1 MCTRE
6 GIMRHQTLAKL
17 LLGVSTIAASVTS
30 ASASAQPLPSPVADT
45 ASSDE
50 SADIV
55 VTGTSIRGIAPVG
68 APVTALGQE
77 DIQLQPANTTTD
89 LLRQVPSVA
98 TLGASD
104 QYFGAANN
112 SNANI
117 TGGNGI
123 NLRGLGTEATLTLIN
138 GRRLPPAGTQ
148 GQFFDPSIIPTS
160 AIGRLEVMA
169 DGGSAIYGS
178 DAVGGVVN
186 ILLRK
191 NFDGLELYAKQG
203 FNDDVRQFI
212 AGGVIG
218 KTWDTGNVMVAF
230 EHNERSPLAASQRSL
245 YTDDLRP
252 FGGTDQRQFNSNP
265 GNILVGTTR
274 YGIPTGQNG
283 VGLTPAQLRA
293 TPVNRFSAYEGVDAI
308 PGQNRDSVIASI
320 EQELTP
326 SIKLWSQ
333 GYFAHREL
341 IRSVGSSTA
350 NLSVPRSNPFF
361 VHPTNPAA
369 TAVTVNYN
377 FYDDYGPR
385 QQDAFQRS
393 WQIAGGIDAELGGG
407 WNVTA
412 YGSYGRNSEERSQQ
426 DINNA
431 QLLAALRDTNPLTA
445 FNAFGDGSFTNPAT
459 LDRIRASFGIGAR
472 YELMDFGAK
481 IDGTLFDL
489 PGGGVKLAVGGE
501 YQDHELL
508 SFTRNTTAGADN
520 TVEAYNPSTTAR
532 TVKSGY
538 AELFVP
544 IFGADNARPG
554 IEELSLSAA
563 IRHDKYSDFGST
575 TNPKFAVRY
584 EPFNGL
590 SLRGTYGKSF
600 RAPTLSDIDPRT
612 LTISV
617 SDFTNPGSASG
628 VTRTLWVRGGS
639 DELGPEKATIW
650 SLGFDYAPKFV
661 DGLDFS
667 FTYFNVDY
675 TNRIETPGNTNLAL
689 TPAIAS
695 QLGSLVQF
703 NPSAA
708 LVTSFLSNPLYTG
721 LPEDPA
727 NVLAFVDGRKVNIG
741 RLKTQGVEGVINY
754 ALETDN
760 AGRFNLGLSGTYNI
774 DFKRTTLP
782 NAAPVD
788 VLDTIN
794 NPLEFRARGNLGW
807 SNGGFA
813 ANAFVNH
820 SAGYLNN
827 SVTPVQHVDS
837 YTTVDMSLRYTVKD
851 DAGFGLKNVTFS
863 LDMQNMFD
871 RDPPIVL
878 NGALAFDPQ
887 VASIMGRFT
896 TVGIRAN
903 W

>member
-1 MCTRE
+1 
-6 GIMRHQTLAKL
+6 MRNHTLAKL
-17 LLGVSTIAASVTS
+17 LTGVSVISASLMGV
-30 ASASAQPLPSPVADT
+30 SASAQTEASTPAD
-45 ASSDE
+45 AMPNDAI
-50 SADIV
+50 ADII

-68 APVTALGQE
+68 APVTALGQ
-77 DIQLQPANTTTD
+77 DQILAQPANTTTE

-98 TLGASD
+98 NLGASD
-104 QYFGAANN
+104 QYFGSANN

-160 AIGRLEVMA
+160 AIGRMEVMA

-186 ILLRK
+186 IMLRK
-191 NFDGLELYAKQG
+191 NFSGAELYAKQG
-203 FNDDVRQFI
+203 FNGDVRQFI
-212 AGGVIG
+212 AGGVVG
-218 KTWDTGNVMVAF
+218 HTWSTGNVMVAF
-230 EHNERSPLAASQRSL
+230 EHNERTPLKASERAL

-252 FGGTDQRQFNSNP
+252 YGGTDQRSFNSNP
-265 GNILVGTTR
+265 GNILVGGTR

-283 VGLTPAQLRA
+283 VGLTAAQIRA
-293 TPVNRFSAYEGVDAI
+293 TAPNRFSAYEGVDAI

-320 EQELTP
+320 EQEITP
-326 SIKLWSQ
+326 TVKLWGQ

-341 IRSVGSSTA
+341 IRTVAASTA
-350 NLSVPRSNPFF
+350 NLAVPRANPFF
-361 VHPTNPAA
+361 VHPTNAA
-369 TAVTVNYN
+369 ASSVTVNYN
-377 FYDDYGPR
+377 FYDDFGPR
-385 QQDAFQRS
+385 QQDAYQRS
-393 WQIAGGIDAELGGG
+393 WQIAGGLDAELGGG

-426 DINNA
+426 DLNNA

-445 FNAFGDGSFTNPAT
+445 FNAFGDGSYTNAGT
-459 LDRIRASFGIGAR
+459 LDKIRAWSAIGAR
-472 YELMDFGAK
+472 YRLMDFGAK
-481 IDGTLFDL
+481 VDGTLFDL

-508 SFTRNTTAGADN
+508 SYTRNTTAGAN
-520 TVEAYNPSTTAR
+520 NSVVAYNPSTTAR

-544 IFGADNARPG
+544 VFGRDNARPG
-554 IEELSLSAA
+554 LEELSLSAA
-563 IRHDKYSDFGST
+563 IRHDEYSDFGST

-584 EPFNGL
+584 RPFDGF
-590 SLRGTYGKSF
+590 SLRGTFGKSF
-600 RAPTLSDIDPRT
+600 RAPTLSDIDPKT

-617 SDFTNPGSASG
+617 ADFTDPASASG
-628 VTRTLWVRGGS
+628 VTRTLWVRGGN
-639 DELGPEKATIW
+639 DGLGPEKATIW
-650 SLGFDYAPKFV
+650 SLGFDYAPSFMK
-661 DGLDFS
+661 GLDFS

-689 TPAIAS
+689 TPAIAA
-695 QLGSLVQF
+695 QLGTLVQRT
-703 NPSAA
+703 PSAA
-708 LVTSFLSNPLYTG
+708 LVNSYLSNPLYTG
-721 LPEDPA
+721 IPEDPA
-727 NVLAFVDGRKVNIG
+727 NILAFVDGRKVNIG
-741 RLKTQGVEGVINY
+741 QLKTQGVEGVINY
-754 ALETDN
+754 TLDTET

-774 DFKRTTLP
+774 NFKRSTLP

-794 NPLEFRARGNLGW
+794 NPLEFRARGSLGW
-807 SNGGFA
+807 NKGGFN

-827 SVTPVQHVDS
+827 SVTPVQHVTS
-837 YTTVDMSLRYTVKD
+837 YTTVDLSLRYKIEDGV
-851 DAGFGLKNVTFS
+851 GFGLKNVTFS
-863 LDMQNMFD
+863 VDVQNLFD
-871 RDPPIVL
+871 RDPPVVL

-887 VASIMGRFT
+887 VASIMGRFA
-896 TVGIRAN
+896 TVGVRAN